1 MERTYW
7 SYSEEKS
14 SVITAFVCLQMSAS
28 DIYFPSNNPCLPML
42 ASQLSRSCTSVFCKK
57 DECPTSSAMPDEAT
71 VAS

>member
-28 DIYFPSNNPCLPML
+28 DIYFPSNNPCPALKIVHQRL
-42 ASQLSRSCTSVFCKK
+42 LQKG
-57 DECPTSSAMPDEAT
+57 
-71 VAS
+71 